1 MKGLTHFISGI
12 AAASFIPTVVNRS
25 AVARSGIDGAE
36 SSFLLALAGLYAI
49 MPDTLDFKVGRFFE
63 TADLDVFPEP
73 DNIDAQAMAN
83 SLAET
88 MDSAW
93 TSGQTKR
100 IQFHTLQLSADRWQ
114 QYRINFDCDNNAVEI
129 VVGDVVTTSQVPF
142 VGTAPANPRGRAELK
157 HARLLPGSA
166 RGSKVDI
173 MSGPMYGFK
182 KSSQGD
188 YMEVEFL
195 PWHRTWS
202 HSYTLG
208 AFLALPL
215 WALAWAMGWENPWI
229 YPLVAFVGFATHIT
243 EDLTGHMGGS
253 LIWPFIRERTR
264 GFCLFHASN
273 PDANFVTDWLAVV
286 ILIWNL
292 DRMGT
297 GAIPLSGPLYFLF
310 FLVAPMIFYFLPRFM
325 VQQQE
330 PELVFSRDSAELRA
344 AKRMQAAVDEMES
357 EAEDQA

>member
-12 AAASFIPTVVNRS
+12 AAASFIPAVVQRS
-25 AVARSGIDGAE
+25 AAARSGIDGAE
-36 SSFLLALAGLYAI
+36 SSFLLAMAGLYAI

-63 TADLDVFPEP
+63 TADVDVFPEP
-73 DNIDAQAMAN
+73 GNIDAQAMATE
-83 SLAET
+83 LGQI
-88 MDSAW
+88 MDLAW
-93 TSGQTKR
+93 TENRSTR

-114 QYRINFDCDNNAVEI
+114 QYRINFDCENNAVEI

-142 VGTAPANPRGRAELK
+142 PGSAPENAVGRYELK
-157 HARLLPGSA
+157 HAKLLPGSA
-166 RGSKVDI
+166 RSSKVDI
-173 MSGPMYGFK
+173 MSGPMYGFR

-188 YMEVEFL
+188 YIEVEFL

-215 WALAWAMGWENPWI
+215 WLLAWTMDWHNPWM
-229 YPLVAFVGFATHIT
+229 YPLVAFIGFATHIT

-286 ILIWNL
+286 VLIWNL
-292 DRMGT
+292 DRMSQQV
-297 GAIPLSGPLYFLF
+297 IPLSGPLYFLF
-310 FLVAPMIFYFLPRFM
+310 FLVAPLIFYFLPRTLVKQM
-325 VQQQE
+325 E
-330 PELVFSRDSAELRA
+330 PAVVLPDETPEVRA
-344 AKRMQAAVDEMES
+344 ARRMQAAGEEMAA
-357 EAEDQA
+357 EAED